1 MKVVVLV
8 LVCFGFLFAKVDINS
23 ASKQELMSLNGIGAK
38 KADAIIAHRNQKCF
52 SSVDAL
58 MQIKG
63 IGKKIL
69 ETNQADLEALNCH

>member
-1 MKVVVLV
+1 MRAIVMV

-23 ASKQELMSLNGIGAK
+23 ASKQELMGLNGIGAK
-38 KADAIIAHRNQKCF
+38 KADAIIAYRTQKCF

-58 MQIKG
+58 TQIKG

-69 ETNQADLEALNCH
+69 EVNQADLQALNCN